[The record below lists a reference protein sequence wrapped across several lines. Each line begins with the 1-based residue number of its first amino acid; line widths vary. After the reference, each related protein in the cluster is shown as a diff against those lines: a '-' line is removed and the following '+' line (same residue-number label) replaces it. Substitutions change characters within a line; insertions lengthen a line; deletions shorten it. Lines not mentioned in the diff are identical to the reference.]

1 MKLASLKGG
10 RDGTLVVVSR
20 DGTRLADASDIAPSL
35 REALENWSEVEPALQ
50 ARSEKLQSGEI
61 AGSPVDVAALA
72 APLPRT
78 FGWIDGSAYRS
89 HIELMTKVMGV
100 SSLED
105 TLTQPVI
112 YQGAGDDML
121 GSTDD
126 VILRDEEWGL
136 DLEAELGA
144 VLDDVPMGSSAADIL
159 GRIRLIVLL
168 DDLSLRN
175 LLRVEL
181 SRSFGPVRSKPATV
195 FAPFAI
201 TPDELG
207 AAWQDGK
214 VDLEMRTFVNER
226 QIGKLRTAVQLLYTF
241 AEIAA
246 RVAETRNLIAGT
258 IIGSGTVSNPQPL
271 ETAKFEQGGL
281 GFGCIAEI
289 RALEQITT
297 GAVSTPFLTRGDT
310 VRIEAVDASGAMPF
324 GIIQHHITGEHACES
339 GRRPAAH

>member
-10 RDGTLVVVSR
+10 RDGQLLVVSR
-20 DGTRLADASDIAPSL
+20 DGTRFARAGDIVATL
-35 REALENWSEVEPALQ
+35 REALEDWKALEPALL
-50 ARSEKLQSGEI
+50 ARSQALENGQI
-61 AGSPVDVAALA
+61 AGEPIDISALA

-78 FGWIDGSAYRS
+78 FGWIDGSAYRA
-89 HIELMTKVMGV
+89 HIELMTKAMGLANLDDML
-100 SSLED
+100 S
-105 TLTQPVI
+105 QPVI

-121 GSTDD
+121 ASTED
-126 VILRDEEWGL
+126 VVLRDEDWGL

-144 VLDDVPMGSSAADIL
+144 VLDDVPMGATASEIL

-175 LLRVEL
+175 LLRIEL
-181 SRSFGPVRSKPATV
+181 GRSFGPVRSKPATV
-195 FAPFAI
+195 FAPFAV

-207 AAWQDGK
+207 AAWQNGK
-214 VDLEMRTFVNER
+214 VDLEMRIFINDR
-226 QIGKLRTAVQLLYTF
+226 QIGRLRTAAQLLYTF

-271 ETAKFEQGGL
+271 QTAKFNQGGL

-289 RALEQITT
+289 RAQEQLTT
-297 GAVSTPFLTRGDT
+297 GTISTPFLAKGDT
-310 VRIEAVDASGAMPF
+310 VRIEAVDAQGAAPF
-324 GIIQHHITGEHACES
+324 GSIQHRIVG
-339 GRRPAAH
+339 